1 MMGIKNI
8 WDGKD
13 LPPVG
18 SHVLINLAS
27 CGMREYEVSGYQV
40 KKSVIEEHRHK
51 GIFVVNI
58 LVKSLDGKA
67 TNCRFLDEVFPLD
80 WREGANQ

>member
-1 MMGIKNI
+1 MMGVKQI

-13 LPPVG
+13 LPPIG
-18 SHVLINLAS
+18 CRVLINLAS
-27 CGMREYEVSGYQV
+27 CGMREYEVTGYEV
-40 KKSVIEEHRHK
+40 RRSVIEEERRP

-58 LVKSLDGKA
+58 KVSSLDGKT

-80 WREGANQ
+80 WRTIP

>member
-1 MMGIKNI
+1 MGTKSI

-18 SHVLINLAS
+18 CRVLINLAS
-27 CGMREYEVSGYQV
+27 CGMREYEVTGYEV
-40 KKSVIEEHRHK
+40 RRSVIEEQRRP

-58 LVKSLDGKA
+58 KLASLDGKT

-80 WREGANQ
+80 WREE

>member
-1 MMGIKNI
+1 MGVKSI

-18 SHVLINLAS
+18 SHVLIKLAS
-27 CGMREYEVSGYQV
+27 CGIREYEVSGYEV
-40 KKSVIEEHRHK
+40 KKSMFEEERRT
-51 GIFVVNI
+51 GMFIVNI
-58 LVKSLDGKA
+58 LVKSLDGKT

-80 WREGANQ
+80 WRGGDDQ

>member
-1 MMGIKNI
+1 MGIKQI

-18 SHVLINLAS
+18 CNVLIKLAS
-27 CGMREYEVSGYQV
+27 VGIREYEVSGYEV
-40 KKSVIEEHRHK
+40 RKSVIEEDRRS
-51 GIFVVNI
+51 GLFIVNI
-58 LVKSLDGKA
+58 KVKSLDGKA

-80 WREGANQ
+80 HREDAL